1 LKCIKV
7 RERLLSYR
15 LARIEKKKPG
25 GDVMKTCDEGL
36 AILLACIEEHEQA
49 AHQALSENAGYA
61 EVIDAISAALF
72 GDWEDHTFH

>member
-1 LKCIKV
+1 
-7 RERLLSYR
+7 
-15 LARIEKKKPG
+15 
-25 GDVMKTCDEGL
+25 MKTCDEGL
-36 AILLACIEEHEQA
+36 AILLACLEEHEKA